1 MALPSAAHWPHARV
15 GVAVLNDDAIGKT
28 VRRRR
33 SWYRRRLRI
42 QRTLVA
48 VVASTLIAGAC
59 WQSAAR
65 HFSLPSWHASQ
76 ILPDSFWAR
85 RDVRKDLALMAAR
98 SAKPA
103 KFLARIPG
111 VYPYSVVPGGVQ
123 GPDELREVAA
133 RDYVVRRHYAHFD
146 YSRAR
151 LVRATEAREVYLSYR
166 IRDTVFWTRRKIR
179 LHLGELLLTDG
190 KITARARCGNQISD
204 TAKPEV
210 SNEEPEEDVL
220 DRTVAQIDPGPSF
233 PARPLLAPPD
243 LPGGQPIPPKLFANT
258 FFFPYVAAGVPIPSG
273 VCPVDDGM
281 VSKHCRPKRH
291 HKPPIVPEPSTMVLT
306 ASGLAFIL
314 WRYRRT
320 ARPVAV

>member
-1 MALPSAAHWPHARV
+1 
-15 GVAVLNDDAIGKT
+15 LNDNAIGKT

-33 SWYRRRLRI
+33 SWYVRRLRL

-48 VVASTLIAGAC
+48 VVASALIAGAC

-65 HFSLPSWHASQ
+65 HFSLPTWHASQ
-76 ILPDSFWAR
+76 ILPDSFWTRGNVR
-85 RDVRKDLALMAAR
+85 RDLALMAAR
-98 SAKPA
+98 SARPA

-111 VYPYSVVPGGVQ
+111 VYPYSVVPGGVND
-123 GPDELREVAA
+123 PDQLRYAAA
-133 RDYVVRRHYAHFD
+133 RDYVVRRHYARFD
-146 YSRAR
+146 YNHAR

-220 DRTVAQIDPGPSF
+220 DRPVAEIEGPSF
-233 PARPLLAPPD
+233 PMRPLLAPPD
-243 LPGGQPIPPKLFANT
+243 LPGGEPIPPKLFAST
-258 FFFPYVAAGVPIPSG
+258 FFFPYVSVGVPISSG
-273 VCPVDDGM
+273 VCPVDEGI

-291 HKPPIVPEPSTMVLT
+291 HKPPTVPEPSTMVLT

-314 WRYRRT
+314 WRYRKT
-320 ARPVAV
+320 ARPVAA